1 MQPDNSDKKFARR
14 SPEERVAEIEKKI
27 AAHQESIKKLEQ
39 KKACILNPK
48 PRLTKTD
55 KMRLILDRA
64 KDSGLSVEEMAE
76 RLGISFE

>member
-14 SPEERVAEIEKKI
+14 SPEERAAEIEKKI

-48 PRLTKTD
+48 HRLTKAE
-55 KMRLILDRA
+55 KMKLILDKA

-76 RLGISFE
+76 RLDVSFE